1 MKFFKSLAPV
11 VSLMMMPL
19 TLQAQEPLVVTVV
32 TKGAFTEAAKKI
44 IGEAYKRI
52 NTPVE
57 FKTFPSERALISTNL
72 GRTDGELY
80 RIDKMKSNP
89 KYPNLIQVPV
99 SYIPD
104 EAAAFS
110 KLDIK
115 SDGWKSLEP
124 YKIAIRV
131 GNKFVESN
139 AKGMKVSFVNT
150 DLQKFQMLEK
160 DRVDVV
166 IASRWDGLGLI
177 KQIGSKTIK
186 PLEPNIVTNPLFHY
200 MNVKHKDK
208 AKQLGLALQ
217 EMHDD
222 GTIKRI
228 LDEAKP

>member
-1 MKFFKSLAPV
+1 MIV
-11 VSLMMMPL
+11 PL
-19 TLQAQEPLVVTVV
+19 TLHAQEPLVVTVV

-52 NTPVE
+52 DVPIVFE
-57 FKTFPSERALISTNL
+57 TFPSERALISTNQ

-80 RIDKMKSNP
+80 RIDKMNLN
-89 KYPNLIQVPV
+89 YPNLIQVPV

-115 SDGWKSLEP
+115 SNGWKSLEP
-124 YKIAIRV
+124 YRIAVRK
-131 GNKFVESN
+131 GNKFVEN
-139 AKGMKVSFVNT
+139 NTKGMSVNFVTT

-186 PLEPNIVTNPLFHY
+186 PLNPNIVTNPLFHY
-200 MNVKHKDK
+200 MNVKHEKK
-208 AKQLGLALQ
+208 ARLLGVALQ
-217 EMHDD
+217 EMHED
-222 GTIKRI
+222 GTIKKI